1 MLIRIQNHFD
11 HRVCLGLKR
20 RGQKSLWRRHGE
32 PCSYRDNKVTD
43 RDKIT
48 YIYIVDMS
56 DALKS
61 PWIIPPITFYEQ
73 YRSCKS
79 LSARARPSACLLGH
93 TDTDRPN
100 LRTTARWRGKALSP
114 SPLFP
119 PLATRSSNYGQLLCA
134 RGSPFSRFVRP
145 HPLSAFHSLLPFH
158 PSSVGGSRP
167 QSEASLGR
175 RFCR

>member
-1 MLIRIQNHFD
+1 
-11 HRVCLGLKR
+11 
-20 RGQKSLWRRHGE
+20 
-32 PCSYRDNKVTD
+32 
-43 RDKIT
+43 
-48 YIYIVDMS
+48 MS
-56 DALKS
+56 DTLKS

-79 LSARARPSACLLGH
+79 MSARPSACLLGH
-93 TDTDRPN
+93 TDRPN
-100 LRTTARWRGKALSP
+100 LRMTARWRGKALSP

-119 PLATRSSNYGQLLCA
+119 PLTTRSNNYGQLLCA

-145 HPLSAFHSLLPFH
+145 YPLSAFHSLLPFH

-175 RFCR
+175 RFCRRILVRRAVTFNRPYNESSYESHEFIYGRGRLKVPAQSER

>member
-32 PCSYRDNKVTD
+32 PCSSRDNRVTN

-79 LSARARPSACLLGH
+79 LSARPSACLLGH

-134 RGSPFSRFVRP
+134 RGRPFSRFVRP
-145 HPLSAFHSLLPFH
+145 HSLSAFHSLLPFH